1 MTVVMLLSG
10 KRFQFSQVLLCS
22 YPFPC
27 LFRHKKYKERK
38 EKYSPSDAAA
48 ANKKESRDTK
58 EMATMANTAALQ
70 QDTESPK
77 SPVAAT
83 GPSTTTG
90 ATITTTTT
98 ASSIVSEA
106 TTTKPA
112 PPTTGG
118 TGKARAE
125 VDPFHL
131 SEDQIS
137 LNRGMF

>member
-1 MTVVMLLSG
+1 MTTLA
-10 KRFQFSQVLLCS
+10 KT
-22 YPFPC
+22 
-27 LFRHKKYKERK
+27 
-38 EKYSPSDAAA
+38 D
-48 ANKKESRDTK
+48 D
-58 EMATMANTAALQ
+58 LQ

-77 SPVAAT
+77 SPVATT

-90 ATITTTTT
+90 ATTTTT

-106 TTTKPA
+106 TTKPA

-118 TGKARAE
+118 TGKASAA
-125 VDPFHL
+125 VDPFQL

>member
-1 MTVVMLLSG
+1 MTTLA
-10 KRFQFSQVLLCS
+10 K
-22 YPFPC
+22 
-27 LFRHKKYKERK
+27 
-38 EKYSPSDAAA
+38 
-48 ANKKESRDTK
+48 
-58 EMATMANTAALQ
+58 TADLQ

-77 SPVAAT
+77 SPVATT

-90 ATITTTTT
+90 ATTTTTT

-118 TGKARAE
+118 TGKASAA